1 MLVGLVIF
9 GLEIPSSLL
18 CFRWKKIE
26 KQMNEIQNSAT
37 ANLSA
42 EDVSVNDKI
51 KLLEDELN
59 ELNDTVDDLH
69 GIIKNEEELSLYV
82 ERLQVS
88 HS

>member
-1 MLVGLVIF
+1 MLELIQTPI
-9 GLEIPSSLL
+9 LII
-18 CFRWKKIE
+18 CRWKKIE
-26 KQMNEIQNSAT
+26 REMNEIQNSAT

-42 EDVSVNDKI
+42 QDVPFNEKL

-69 GIIKNEEELSLYV
+69 GIIKTDEELNLYI

-88 HS
+88 L